1 MGYKFFKNT
10 FNVWTDHGPYGS
22 ENDPSNEV
30 KYDPMFVFD
39 IYYIEGTDVFGF

>member
-1 MGYKFFKNT
+1 MDRPWPN
-10 FNVWTDHGPYGS
+10 GS
-22 ENDPSNEV
+22 EDDPSNEV